1 MKKRFLCS
9 LLFVILTLT
18 LYSQS
23 MKIMTYNV
31 ENLFDTQ
38 HDSLKNDKEFLP
50 NSDLRWTNNRFYEKL
65 HEIMQVVVGL
75 GGDELPLL
83 VGLCEVENDFVLKAM
98 TQFDP
103 YDQLGYDYVHYE
115 GPDARGID
123 VALLYQKDKFTPLA
137 SRPIPV
143 HLPNGQRGRDLL
155 YTCGALSDSTLL
167 HIIQVHFPSRREG
180 ALVSEPNRHAAAK
193 AVRQVVDSVQTLDP
207 EAAGV
212 LPVCVGKATK
222 CVDCF
227 LEICQFLGTAVAVLL
242 ASAQREVKL
251 FSLLHLLAFDT
262 SG

>member
-1 MKKRFLCS
+1 MKKRLLCS

-65 HEIMQVVVGL
+65 HEVMQVVVGL

-115 GPDARGID
+115 
-123 VALLYQKDKFTPLA
+123 
-137 SRPIPV
+137 
-143 HLPNGQRGRDLL
+143 HLPLI
-155 YTCGALSDSTLL
+155 S
-167 HIIQVHFPSRREG
+167 
-180 ALVSEPNRHAAAK
+180 
-193 AVRQVVDSVQTLDP
+193 
-207 EAAGV
+207 
-212 LPVCVGKATK
+212 CVY
-222 CVDCF
+222 
-227 LEICQFLGTAVAVLL
+227 LQY
-242 ASAQREVKL
+242 Q
-251 FSLLHLLAFDT
+251 
-262 SG
+262 